1 MVEHRSD
8 TNPRSLSIQDLS
20 AWILRL
26 GVVFS
31 VATMLAGMLVSFIH
45 NGMSVERI
53 ERSTF
58 DYHPAVILDGVRH
71 GSGKAIVEVGIYM
84 LVFTPVIRVF
94 ASMILFI
101 VVERDWPYALITF
114 AVLAL
119 TLTGLFLFS

>member
-1 MVEHRSD
+1 
-8 TNPRSLSIQDLS
+8 
-20 AWILRL
+20 
-26 GVVFS
+26 
-31 VATMLAGMLVSFIH
+31 
-45 NGMSVERI
+45 
-53 ERSTF
+53 
-58 DYHPAVILDGVRH
+58 VILDGVRH